1 MLKEL
6 DTCDR
11 KKDSLSTPE
20 DLSKPEKM
28 PTQQSNQETSRD
40 CDGTKSILDMS
51 CILITNFRKP
61 SKIVFLPV
69 TVEYKMANYSSFCP
83 NVESSLLIG

>member
-11 KKDSLSTPE
+11 KKDGLTTPE
-20 DLSKPEKM
+20 DLSKPEKV
-28 PTQQSNQETSRD
+28 PPQPSNQETSRD
-40 CDGTKSILDMS
+40 CGGTKSLLDMS
-51 CILITNFRKP
+51 CILIAYFRKP

-69 TVEYKMANYSSFCP
+69 TV
-83 NVESSLLIG
+83 